1 MKNRSVCLLV
11 FLAGCAVGPDYKKPE
26 LETPA
31 QWRVVDYPA
40 AADAANTLW
49 WKQFNDPVLDAL
61 IDTALRENLDIQ
73 AASARVDQFIGA
85 LTSTRSQYFPQL
97 GYNAEAS
104 RNRASRLSQL
114 PLPNGTDSSYNLYQ
128 GALTA
133 DWQLDLFGRVRRQS
147 EAAQAQVLAS
157 TQGRRGVILTLVAS
171 VSASYVTLRG
181 LDRQLEIAQATAKNY
196 AGTVDLFALRR
207 RGGVVSA
214 LELAQARS
222 QYEAAVAA
230 IPSLEVQVAST
241 ENLISILLGR
251 NPGPIPRGRTIDE
264 LASPAIPGGLPS
276 TLLER
281 RPDILEAEQALVA
294 ANANIG
300 VAKSLYFPTLSLT
313 GLLGAVSTAA
323 GDFFT
328 SGARTAAIAAGVTG
342 PLFTFGGIRGQ
353 VDTAE
358 AGQRAALIFYR
369 QTVLNAF
376 RETND
381 ALYGAQKKREE
392 YEALARRVAALREYA
407 RLSRA
412 RFDGGAAS
420 YLEVLYAENELFNGE
435 LSAVSSHIQ
444 QHTQVINV
452 YQALGG
458 GWLDEADPV
467 TPQPALVEKP
477 KPQ

>member
-1 MKNRSVCLLV
+1 MKKILFTLV
-11 FLAGCAVGPDYKKPE
+11 LLAGCSIGPDYKRPDIDV
-26 LETPA
+26 PA
-31 QWRVVDYPA
+31 QWRVMDYPA

-49 WKQFNDPVLDAL
+49 WKQFDDPVLDAL
-61 IDTALRENLDIQ
+61 VDTALRENLDIQ
-73 AASARVDQFIGA
+73 AASARVDQFLGA
-85 LTSTRSQYFPQL
+85 LASTRSQYFPQL

-104 RNRASRLSQL
+104 RNRASRNGQI
-114 PLPNGTDSSYNLYQ
+114 PLPAGADPWYNLYQ

-133 DWQLDLFGRVRRQS
+133 DWQIDLWGRVRRQS

-157 TQGRRGVILTLVAS
+157 VQGRRGVILTLAASVAS
-171 VSASYVTLRG
+171 SYISLRG

-196 AGTVDLFALRR
+196 SGTVDLFALRR
-207 RGGVVSA
+207 KSGVVSQ
-214 LELAQARS
+214 LELSQAKS

-230 IPSLEVQVAST
+230 IPALEVQVAAT

-251 NPGPIPRGRTIDE
+251 NPGPIPRGKTIDQ
-264 LASPAIPGGLPS
+264 LAAPAVPAGLPS
-276 TLLER
+276 VLLER

-323 GDFFT
+323 SEFF
-328 SGARTAAIAAGVTG
+328 SAGARTAAVAAGVSG

-358 AGQRAALIFYR
+358 AGQRLATVFYR
-369 QTVLNAF
+369 QTILNAF

-381 ALYGAQKKREE
+381 ALYGAQKTREQ
-392 YEALARRVAALREYA
+392 YEALARRVDALRDYA

-420 YLEVLYAENELFNGE
+420 YLEVLYAENELFTGE
-435 LSAVSSHIQ
+435 LNAVSSNVQRYAQLIA
-444 QHTQVINV
+444 V

-458 GWLDEADPV
+458 GWLDEADKLA
-467 TPQPALVEKP
+467 PAPLGRKP
-477 KPQ
+477 

>member
-1 MKNRSVCLLV
+1 MKKILFTLV
-11 FLAGCAVGPDYKKPE
+11 LLAGCSIGPDYKRPDIDVPE
-26 LETPA
+26 
-31 QWRVVDYPA
+31 QWRVMDYPA

-49 WKQFNDPVLDAL
+49 WKQFDDPVLDAL
-61 IDTALRENLDIQ
+61 VDTALRENLDIQ
-73 AASARVDQFIGA
+73 AASARVDQFLGA
-85 LTSTRSQYFPQL
+85 LASTRSQYFPQL

-104 RNRASRLSQL
+104 RNRASRNGQI
-114 PLPNGTDSSYNLYQ
+114 PLPAGADPWYNLYQ

-133 DWQLDLFGRVRRQS
+133 DWQIDLWGRVRRQS

-157 TQGRRGVILTLVAS
+157 VQGRRGVVLTLAASVAS
-171 VSASYVTLRG
+171 SYISLRG

-196 AGTVDLFALRR
+196 SGTVDLFALRR
-207 RGGVVSA
+207 KSGVVSQ
-214 LELAQARS
+214 LELSQAKS

-230 IPSLEVQVAST
+230 IPALEVQVAAT

-251 NPGPIPRGRTIDE
+251 NPGPIPRGKTIDQ
-264 LASPAIPGGLPS
+264 LAAPAVPAGLPS
-276 TLLER
+276 ALLER

-323 GDFFT
+323 SEFF
-328 SGARTAAIAAGVTG
+328 SAGARTAAVAAGVSG

-358 AGQRAALIFYR
+358 AGQRLATVFYR
-369 QTVLNAF
+369 QTILNAF

-381 ALYGAQKKREE
+381 ALYGAQKTREQ
-392 YEALARRVAALREYA
+392 YEALARRVDALRDYA

-420 YLEVLYAENELFNGE
+420 YLEVLYAENELFVGE
-435 LSAVSSHIQ
+435 LNAVSSNVQRYAQLIA
-444 QHTQVINV
+444 V

-458 GWLDEADPV
+458 GWLDEADKLAPG
-467 TPQPALVEKP
+467 PLGRKP
-477 KPQ
+477 

>member
-1 MKNRSVCLLV
+1 VKKAAILLLM
-11 FLAGCAVGPDYKKPE
+11 LAGCSIGPDYKRPDIDV
-26 LETPA
+26 PQ
-31 QWRVVDYPA
+31 QWRVDYPT

-61 IDTALRENLDIQ
+61 VDTALRENLDIQ
-73 AASARVDQFIGA
+73 AASARVDQFLGA
-85 LTSTRSQYFPQL
+85 LTSARSQYFPQL
-97 GYNAEAS
+97 GYNGEAS
-104 RNRASRLSQL
+104 RNRASRNGQL
-114 PLPNGTDSSYNLYQ
+114 PLPAGTDPWYNLYQ

-133 DWQLDLFGRVRRQS
+133 DWQIDLWGRVRRQS
-147 EAAQAQVLAS
+147 EAAQAQVFAS
-157 TQGRRGVILTLVAS
+157 TQARRGVILTLVSSVAS
-171 VSASYVTLRG
+171 SYISLRG

-196 AGTVDLFALRR
+196 SGTVDLFALRR
-207 RGGVVSA
+207 KSGVVSQ
-214 LELAQARS
+214 LELSQAKS

-230 IPSLEVQVAST
+230 IPALEVQVAAT

-251 NPGPIPRGRTIDE
+251 NPGPIPRGKTIDQ
-264 LASPAIPGGLPS
+264 LAAPAVPAGLPS
-276 TLLER
+276 VLLER
-281 RPDILEAEQALVA
+281 RPDVLEAEQALVA

-323 GDFFT
+323 SEFFT
-328 SGARTAAIAAGVTG
+328 AGARTAAVAAGVSG

-358 AGQRAALIFYR
+358 AGQRVATVFYR
-369 QTVLNAF
+369 QTILNAF

-381 ALYGAQKKREE
+381 ALYGAQKTREQ
-392 YEALARRVAALREYA
+392 YEALARRVDALRDYA

-420 YLEVLYAENELFNGE
+420 YLEVIYAENELFTGE
-435 LSAVSSHIQ
+435 LNAVSSNVQRYAQLIA
-444 QHTQVINV
+444 V

-458 GWLDEADPV
+458 GWLDDADKLA
-467 TPQPALVEKP
+467 PAPLLSCNRK
-477 KPQ
+477 

>member
-1 MKNRSVCLLV
+1 MKKILFTLV
-11 FLAGCAVGPDYKKPE
+11 LLAGCSIGPDYKRPDIDVPE
-26 LETPA
+26 
-31 QWRVVDYPA
+31 QWRVMDYPA

-49 WKQFNDPVLDAL
+49 WKQFDDPVLDAL
-61 IDTALRENLDIQ
+61 VDTALRENLDIQ
-73 AASARVDQFIGA
+73 AASARVDQFLGA
-85 LTSTRSQYFPQL
+85 LASTRSQYFPQL

-104 RNRASRLSQL
+104 RNRASRNGQI
-114 PLPNGTDSSYNLYQ
+114 PLPAGADPWYNLYQ

-133 DWQLDLFGRVRRQS
+133 DWQIDLWGRVRRQS

-157 TQGRRGVILTLVAS
+157 VQGRRGVILTLAASVAS
-171 VSASYVTLRG
+171 SYISLRG

-196 AGTVDLFALRR
+196 SGTVDLFALRR
-207 RGGVVSA
+207 KSGVVSQ
-214 LELAQARS
+214 LELSQAKS

-230 IPSLEVQVAST
+230 IPALEVQVAAT

-251 NPGPIPRGRTIDE
+251 NPGPIPRGKTIDQ
-264 LASPAIPGGLPS
+264 LAAPAVPAGLPS
-276 TLLER
+276 VLLER

-323 GDFFT
+323 SEFFT
-328 SGARTAAIAAGVTG
+328 AGARTAAVAAGVSG

-358 AGQRAALIFYR
+358 AGQRLATVFYR
-369 QTVLNAF
+369 QTILNAF

-381 ALYGAQKKREE
+381 ALYGAQKTREQ
-392 YEALARRVAALREYA
+392 YEALARRVDALRDYA

-420 YLEVLYAENELFNGE
+420 YLEVLYAENELFTGE
-435 LSAVSSHIQ
+435 LNAVSSNVQRYAQLIA
-444 QHTQVINV
+444 V

-458 GWLDEADPV
+458 GWLDEADKLAPG
-467 TPQPALVEKP
+467 PLGRKP
-477 KPQ
+477 

>member
-1 MKNRSVCLLV
+1 MKKILFTLV
-11 FLAGCAVGPDYKKPE
+11 LLAGCSIGPDYKRPDIDVPE
-26 LETPA
+26 
-31 QWRVVDYPA
+31 QWRVMDYPA

-49 WKQFNDPVLDAL
+49 WKQFDDPVLDAL
-61 IDTALRENLDIQ
+61 VDTALRENLDIQ
-73 AASARVDQFIGA
+73 AASARVDQFLGA
-85 LTSTRSQYFPQL
+85 LASTRSQYFPQL

-104 RNRASRLSQL
+104 RNRASRNGQI
-114 PLPNGTDSSYNLYQ
+114 PLPAGADPWYNLYQ

-133 DWQLDLFGRVRRQS
+133 DWQIDLWGRVRRQS

-157 TQGRRGVILTLVAS
+157 VQGRRGVILTLAASVAS
-171 VSASYVTLRG
+171 SYISLRG

-196 AGTVDLFALRR
+196 SGTVDLFALRR
-207 RGGVVSA
+207 KSGVVSQ
-214 LELAQARS
+214 LELSQAKS

-230 IPSLEVQVAST
+230 IPALEVQVAAT

-251 NPGPIPRGRTIDE
+251 NPGPIPRGKTIDQ
-264 LASPAIPGGLPS
+264 LAAPAVPAGLPS
-276 TLLER
+276 VLLER

-323 GDFFT
+323 SEFF
-328 SGARTAAIAAGVTG
+328 SAGARTAAVAAGVSG

-358 AGQRAALIFYR
+358 AGQRLATVFYR
-369 QTVLNAF
+369 QTILNAF

-381 ALYGAQKKREE
+381 ALYGAQKTREQ
-392 YEALARRVAALREYA
+392 YEALARRVDALRDYA

-420 YLEVLYAENELFNGE
+420 YLEVLYAENELFVGE
-435 LSAVSSHIQ
+435 LNAVSSNVQRYAQLIA
-444 QHTQVINV
+444 V

-458 GWLDEADPV
+458 GWLDEADKLA
-467 TPQPALVEKP
+467 PAPLGRKP
-477 KPQ
+477 

>member
-1 MKNRSVCLLV
+1 VKKIFFALV
-11 FLAGCAVGPDYKKPE
+11 FLAGCSIGPDYKRPDID
-26 LETPA
+26 LPP
-31 QWRVVDYPA
+31 QWRVMDYPA

-49 WKQFNDPVLDAL
+49 WKQFDDPVLDAL
-61 IDTALRENLDIQ
+61 VDTALRENLDLQ
-73 AASARVDQFIGA
+73 AASARIEQFLGA

-104 RNRASRLSQL
+104 RNRASRIGQP
-114 PLPNGTDSSYNLYQ
+114 PLPSGSDPWYNLYQ

-133 DWQLDLFGRVRRQS
+133 DWQIDLWGRVRRQS
-147 EAAQAQVLAS
+147 EAAQANVLAS
-157 TQGRRGVILTLVAS
+157 TQARRGVILTLVSSVAS
-171 VSASYVTLRG
+171 SYIALRG

-196 AGTVDLFALRR
+196 AGTVDLFVLRR
-207 RGGVVSA
+207 KSGVVSQV
-214 LELAQARS
+214 EIAQARS

-230 IPSLEVQVAST
+230 IPALEIQVAAT

-251 NPGPIPRGRTIDE
+251 NPGPIPRGKTIDQ
-264 LASPAIPGGLPS
+264 LAAPAVPEGLPS
-276 TLLER
+276 VLLER

-323 GDFFT
+323 GDFFS
-328 SGARTAAIAAGVTG
+328 SGARTAAAAAGVSG

-353 VDTAE
+353 VDSAE
-358 AGQRAALIFYR
+358 AGQRLATVFYR
-369 QTVLNAF
+369 QTILNAF

-381 ALYGAQKKREE
+381 ALYGAQKTREQ
-392 YEALARRVAALREYA
+392 YEALARRVDALRDYA

-412 RFDGGAAS
+412 KFDGGAAS
-420 YLEVLYAENELFNGE
+420 YLEVLYAENELFTGE
-435 LSAVSSHIQ
+435 LNAVRANADRYAQ
-444 QHTQVINV
+444 LINV

-458 GWLDEADPV
+458 GWLDEADRMA
-467 TPQPALVEKP
+467 PAPAAQEVRVKKE
-477 KPQ
+477 